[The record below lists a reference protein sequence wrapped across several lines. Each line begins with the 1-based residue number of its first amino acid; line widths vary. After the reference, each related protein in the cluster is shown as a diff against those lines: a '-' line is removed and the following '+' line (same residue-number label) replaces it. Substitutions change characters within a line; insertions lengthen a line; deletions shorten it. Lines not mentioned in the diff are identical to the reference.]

1 VAIATDITEALNVY
15 CLESN
20 NVHFA
25 HIWVSTISNILTFSV
40 LISSPQLTVIA
51 IVSVAFAVISI
62 LIFYKGLKSHLQA
75 HKPLSKLL
83 AFKLIVGLAFIEKII
98 FTILHS
104 TSTLHPTST
113 LSQADTDIGIPHLV
127 ICVQMVPFA
136 LFFPYAYSVTPYVG
150 LTPYESSTK
159 AWIGLVN
166 PMELLRAMGVAIG
179 MAARRR
185 GRSRASK
192 RVARGNDVYDRLET
206 AHPGMEYP
214 PSGPM
219 PPPLRPFQY
228 NPVHANSADAPLV
241 GPRR

>member
-1 VAIATDITEALNVY
+1 MHAVDG
-15 CLESN
+15 
-20 NVHFA
+20 
-25 HIWVSTISNILTFSV
+25 V
-40 LISSPQLTVIA
+40 LISLSQLTVIA

-83 AFKLIVGLAFIEKII
+83 AFKLIVGLAFAEKII

-104 TSTLHPTST
+104 TSTLHPAST

-127 ICVQMVPFA
+127 ICIQMVPFA

-150 LTPYESSTK
+150 LAPYESSTK
-159 AWIGLVN
+159 AWLGLVN
-166 PMELLRAMGVAIG
+166 PMKILRAMGIALG

-185 GRSRASK
+185 GRARASK
-192 RVARGNDVYDRLET
+192 RGDRANDVYDRLET

-214 PSGPM
+214 PPGPM
-219 PPPLRPFQY
+219 PPPLRPFQHDQG
-228 NPVHANSADAPLV
+228 HAHSAAAPLV
-241 GPRR
+241 GHQR